1 MTTKEERLIPISELQ
16 EMLGLRSRSQFLV
29 WERTMERFPPRITI
43 SRTSVRYRASD
54 VRSFLDGLTAT
65 GGTG

>member
-1 MTTKEERLIPISELQ
+1 MSTEDDRLIPIQQLQ

-29 WERTMERFPPRITI
+29 WERSMPAFPKRIVL

-54 VRSFLDGLTAT
+54 VRRFLETLA
-65 GGTG
+65 